1 MFRKEKEF
9 VKKANEEL
17 KEEVTISRIEI
28 LDFHENGGK
37 VAEVKYK
44 DKYGRTYKVSCY
56 NGRFKKKEILKW

>member
-28 LDFHENGGK
+28 LDFYENGGK
-37 VAEVKYK
+37 VAEVSYK
-44 DKYGRTYKVSCY
+44 DKYGRKYKVSCY
-56 NGRFKKKEILKW
+56 NGRFKKKEI